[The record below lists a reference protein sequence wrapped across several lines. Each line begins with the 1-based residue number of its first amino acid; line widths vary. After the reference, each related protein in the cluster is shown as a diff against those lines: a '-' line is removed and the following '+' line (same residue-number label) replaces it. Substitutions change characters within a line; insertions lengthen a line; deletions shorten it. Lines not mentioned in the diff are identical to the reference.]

1 VLCFSFLPLTGNSEK
16 KNSSGKKA
24 IAAAQVYYTKAF
36 AGRLG

>member
-16 KNSSGKKA
+16 NRSGKKA

>member
-16 KNSSGKKA
+16 KTSGKKA